1 MVIVFS
7 QRVTTER
14 TMNFVLQPWQ
24 FYVVYL
30 AGWLNREQQ
39 EIIDFYR
46 LQVEALLELQGKKRI
61 LLTDD
66 QRRLLA
72 VKGKALGRKAR
83 RELTTI
89 VTPDTILRWHR
100 KLVAQ
105 KWDHSD
111 KRRSVGRPRIRQFIV
126 DSILKFAKEN
136 PSWGYDRIQG
146 ALANVGYSISDT
158 TVANVLEQHGIE
170 PSDDRKR
177 QTTWK
182 TFIKSH
188 WDVLAAIGFT
198 TVEVWTASG
207 LVTYYLLFA
216 MDLSTRRVHLA
227 ACTRSLGDDFMK
239 QIARNLADPYD
250 GFLRDAKYVLMDRDS
265 NFSAAFR
272 KVLKDSGVK
281 PARLP
286 RRSPNLNAQIERF
299 HLSIKSECLSRMIS
313 FGENMLRNAVHQY
326 LEHYHGERNHQSL
339 NNELIDAGQ
348 EVGCVAGKIQCRERL
363 GGLLRYYY
371 RDAA

>member
-348 EVGCVAGKIQCRERL
+348 EGGCGAGKIQSRERL